1 MLAQAPAPTALDAA
15 LVSAAW
21 PGVVTVPVA
30 NRIENQVRAEL
41 TKAGMAVAP
50 ADAVKRAPGM
60 GDACKSNRACL
71 AKVGLAVRASVV
83 LLIEPATVGKEVAVV
98 IQAIVSADASL
109 AAEESFSVSISG
121 VEKELPARLT
131 SLITTLQARRAK
143 PKDVPLLATAPVLTP
158 APVEPPPTVV
168 LAPEKPKPVLPW
180 VLGGG
185 AVAAGVAA
193 GVFAGMAASNAAEFR
208 GGIFM
213 QNGAPVTRLTQPEVD
228 AAVARTNTDASVAL
242 AAGIGA
248 GLLAAGALVV
258 ALVTR

>member
-1 MLAQAPAPTALDAA
+1 MLAQAPAPTVLDAA

-60 GDACKSNRACL
+60 GDACKSDRACL
-71 AKVGLAVRASVV
+71 ARVGVAVRAPVV

-98 IQAIVSADASL
+98 IQAIVSADGSL

-143 PKDVPLLATAPVLTP
+143 PKDVPLVVTAPVLTP
-158 APVEPPPTVV
+158 APIEPPKVV
-168 LAPEKPKPVLPW
+168 LAPEKPKPLLPW

-185 AVAAGVAA
+185 AVAAGVAS

-213 QNGAPVTRLTQPEVD
+213 QNGAPATRLTQAEVD

-258 ALVTR
+258 ALVTN